1 MRIKTRNEFKV
12 GISNRLLD
20 IRTQLGYT
28 QTEFANLLGVLSTTY
43 AFWENRKRFP
53 DIDTLFK
60 VADRLNVNV
69 EYLMGLTDA
78 SGNILNDNKYVQIP
92 LLKDDEG
99 VTEFLSFPRII
110 GGKEIFPKDVFFI
123 ANILTKNEN
132 FGDVGDVA
140 IYVCKNDENSKS
152 KMIVYQIIKQMA
164 PLSLLLDKLKEN
176 K

>member
-1 MRIKTRNEFKV
+1 MRVKTRNDFKV
-12 GISNRLLD
+12 GLSNRLLD
-20 IRTQLGYT
+20 LRTQLGYT
-28 QTEFANLLGVLSTTY
+28 QIEFANLLGVWSTTY
-43 AFWENRKRFP
+43 ASWENRNRFP

-99 VTEFLSFPRII
+99 VKEFLSFPRII
-110 GGKEIFPKDVFFI
+110 GGNEIFPKDVFFI

-132 FGDVGDVA
+132 FGNAGDIA
-140 IYVCKNDENSKS
+140 IYVCKNCENGKS
-152 KMIVYQIIKQMA
+152 KIIIYHIIKQIA
-164 PLSLLLDKLKEN
+164 PLNLLLDKLN
-176 K
+176 NN